1 VLIVQLLKEK
11 YPSVRTVH
19 ANHSIYMYM
28 YCEKDSSHQ
37 SSYYEVNYYVHKVYL
52 MLNVF
57 LISYVMMIVMMMM
70 MIMMI
75 VMMMMMM
82 MQCGG

>member
-1 VLIVQLLKEK
+1 
-11 YPSVRTVH
+11 
-19 ANHSIYMYM
+19 M

-57 LISYVMMIVMMMM
+57 LISYVLRDNDDDGGDDDDSDDDDDEMWRMITMLIVL
-70 MIMMI
+70 IMLII
-75 VMMMMMM
+75 V
-82 MQCGG
+82 